1 MVGLETLFY
10 DRRNNGLGQPD
21 QNALMFLAY
30 LRDEAHRYAILGMRN
45 HKIKTSKR
53 SILDE
58 IEGIGVVR
66 KKRLLERF
74 GGLREIEK
82 ASVDELGSVNGVS
95 RALAGKIYAYIHQ

>member
-1 MVGLETLFY
+1 
-10 DRRNNGLGQPD
+10 
-21 QNALMFLAY
+21 MFLAY

-58 IEGIGVVR
+58 IEGIGAVR

-82 ASVDELGSVNGVS
+82 ASVDEFGSVKEFPK
-95 RALAGKIYAYIHQ
+95 RLLARFIIYSSII

>member
-1 MVGLETLFY
+1 
-10 DRRNNGLGQPD
+10 
-21 QNALMFLAY
+21 MFLAY

-45 HKIKTSKR
+45 QKLKTTKK

-58 IEGIGVVR
+58 IEGIGTVR

-74 GGLREIEK
+74 GGLKELER

-95 RALAGKIYAYIHQ
+95 KSLAGKIYAYIHQ